1 MSAYFDTSAMLKLVL
16 DEVGT
21 KSLRALVG
29 EIRQRGEQP
38 TTSWLGETEFRRSG
52 LRHGIAQETTEGA
65 LADFAVFEM
74 PYDVYDAASRFPL
87 RDLRTLD
94 ALHIAAAIR
103 ARSAFFVSYD
113 QRQCEAAAELGL
125 SVVTP

>member
-16 DEVGT
+16 DEAGT
-21 KSLRALVG
+21 KPLRALVG
-29 EIRQRGEQP
+29 EIQQRGEQP

-74 PYDVYDAASRFPL
+74 PREAYEAASRFPL
-87 RDLRTLD
+87 RGLRTLD

-103 ARSAFFVSYD
+103 ARTEFFISYD

-125 SVVTP
+125 DVLTP